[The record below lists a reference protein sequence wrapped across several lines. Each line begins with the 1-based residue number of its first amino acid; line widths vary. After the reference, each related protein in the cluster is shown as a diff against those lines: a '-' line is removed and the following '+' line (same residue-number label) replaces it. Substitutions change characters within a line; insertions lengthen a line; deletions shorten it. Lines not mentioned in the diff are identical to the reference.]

1 MESEATQVKNIKT
14 FHSDSIFSVF
24 EVTAATNPY
33 FCVCCG
39 GISYI
44 EVIYYEQFLLMSCTK
59 A

>member
-1 MESEATQVKNIKT
+1 MESKATQVKNIKT

-24 EVTAATNPY
+24 EVAAATNPY

-44 EVIYYEQFLLMSCTK
+44 EVIYYEQFLLM
-59 A
+59 